1 MAHVETPDF
10 ERLAEAR
17 QIAVESRADRD
28 EIERL
33 EADIDAKRER
43 ITTLEWRLGEMVAL
57 TQDDIDQLRIT
68 PTPTRIK
75 IIDECRDLLGLKGR

>member
-1 MAHVETPDF
+1 MSIHVTGG
-10 ERLAEAR
+10 AEQDDGEEDAKF
-17 QIAVESRADRD
+17 VRAA
-28 EIERL
+28 L
-33 EADIDAKRER
+33 QSDIDTLQDRML
-43 ITTLEWRLGEMVAL
+43 TLEWRLGEMVAL